1 MHQCPHLLWCEWH
14 IDTGDAE
21 RCECIQHSV
30 NYGRRSRNT
39 ARFSYALGA
48 KWIIGRRRLDS
59 VALPHQN
66 LTRGFT
72 QLAAV
77 GSAEVL
83 LAEFGK
89 GNGPWNTSTCPCP
102 SWGIGRLSPRCITF
116 CAPAVLETSA
126 QPASIGLQGVPG
138 SAVR

>member
-1 MHQCPHLLWCEWH
+1 MLSSIP
-14 IDTGDAE
+14 
-21 RCECIQHSV
+21 RV
-30 NYGRRSRNT
+30 V
-39 ARFSYALGA
+39 
-48 KWIIGRRRLDS
+48 IIGAGFGGLQAVKELGKHPVQVTIID
-59 VALPHQN
+59 ALPHQN

-102 SWGIGRLSPRCITF
+102 S
-116 CAPAVLETSA
+116 
-126 QPASIGLQGVPG
+126 
-138 SAVR
+138 